1 MIYNYTTVYG
11 TGNTEAKANS
21 TTTNT
26 KTVNGVS
33 NYCKSIS
40 GVLYV
45 ECFLQLNY

>member
-11 TGNTEAKANS
+11 TGTTAAKANS

-26 KTVNGVS
+26 KTVNGV

-40 GVLYV
+40 GIL
-45 ECFLQLNY
+45 